1 MRALSL
7 PGCGCRGAFQF
18 AVLARLVAAGERF
31 DIVGG
36 ASSGSIS
43 GAAYVAGKSLDGP
56 AIYRSFASTKVFSPR
71 WLASEKSP
79 FGMSRI
85 VREGLE
91 RFVPQRDILGSETEL
106 LVSTTELAPVLRSLA
121 ERRPIAAS
129 KAVVHSSRRRSDLH
143 DVILASCTFPPF
155 YARLY
160 RLDGTI
166 HIDGGAADNTL
177 LEPLIARGATHITI
191 ITPHPSGAVYP
202 GLFRPLE
209 LPRVPPHVELRVIH
223 PLRALRLKSFD
234 FDGERLE
241 EALTMPHGEAITR
254 AR

>member
-71 WLASEKSP
+71 WLRSEKSP

-91 RFVPQRDILGSETEL
+91 RFVPERDILGSDTEL
-106 LVSTTELAPVLRSLA
+106 LVTTTALAPVVASLA
-121 ERRPIAAS
+121 RRKPIAE
-129 KAVVHSSRRRSDLH
+129 KVAVVHSSRKRNDRH

-155 YARLY
+155 YSRLY
-160 RLDGTI
+160 RLDGSI

-191 ITPHPSGAVYP
+191 ITPHPSGVIYP
-202 GLFRPLE
+202 GLFRALE
-209 LPRVPPHVELRVIH
+209 PPRVPPHVELRVIH
-223 PLRALRLKSFD
+223 PARPLRLKSFD
-234 FDGERLE
+234 FDAERLE
-241 EALTMPHGEAITR
+241 EALTMPHRETIR
-254 AR
+254 AAS

>member
-18 AVLARLVAAGERF
+18 AVLARLVEAGERF

-43 GAAYVAGKSLDGP
+43 GAAYVAGKSLEGP

-71 WLASEKSP
+71 WLRSEKSP

-91 RFVPQRDILGSETEL
+91 RFVPERDIAASDTEL
-106 LVSTTELAPVLRSLA
+106 LVTTTALGPVVESLA
-121 ERRPIAAS
+121 RRRPIAETT
-129 KAVVHSSRRRSDLH
+129 AVVHSSRMRGDLH

-155 YARLY
+155 YSRLY
-160 RLDGTI
+160 RLDGGI
-166 HIDGGAADNTL
+166 HIDGGAADNAL
-177 LEPLIARGATHITI
+177 IEPLLARGATHLTI
-191 ITPHPSGAVYP
+191 ITPHPSGAVYR

-209 LPRVPPHVELRVIH
+209 AVRVPAHVELRVIAPAR
-223 PLRALRLKSFD
+223 PLSLKSFD
-234 FDGERLE
+234 FDRERLE
-241 EALTMPHGEAITR
+241 EALTMPHREIVTPR
-254 AR
+254 R